1 MPMDNDTVE
10 QLAKSIITFYNEY
23 DLRVSGKINNLTAFQ
38 LIETLEKQFDTD
50 AIMLSD
56 GTRLWNLIRV
66 FLYSNFQKLGEQESQ
81 KTSRMP
87 SMKPVLSI
95 VKESLQ
101 PLRLHKQIPICGFS
115 SSESRKLY
123 NDTYYDIYLD
133 PLYDILGDRL
143 AVFEWPETTGARRNY
158 DRPVYSRHY
167 VPMHIP
173 ITTKAFW
180 NLLMYQV
187 TGRRIFT
194 IEAEKTLKDILAFI
208 STTASVDKERLTA
221 NLYDFITVF
230 VHIKHFLSTVLK
242 KVQPKAVL
250 IRCGYG
256 RFPMALSQACRE
268 LHIPSIEL
276 QHGLITVYLPAYRR
290 STPTTNK
297 DCVPEYLLAQG
308 EIYADMVRNGNLFDT
323 TKVFATGYP
332 YLEMKLQEKSDNQRL
347 KQSFTKFPRNL
358 LFTSQ
363 WIVAEETQRFMETV
377 ADLLAQRKLD
387 VGILFKPHP
396 YDRNDY
402 RKMEKR
408 DRLILIDKYEDT
420 FKLFAIADLHSTV
433 YSTSGLEAMAFGVPN
448 IFIDIYH
455 IVRGPDTPYIVS
467 TPDQFVNSLEAILA
481 NYAQSSKET
490 KEVAGQFFTPNSSQR
505 FTEFF
510 KTMNLL

>member
-1 MPMDNDTVE
+1 MPMNKNTVE
-10 QLAKSIITFYNEY
+10 QLAYRIITFYNEY
-23 DLRVSGKINNLTAFQ
+23 DLRVSGKINDLTAFQ
-38 LIETLEKQFDTD
+38 LIESLEKQFDTD

-66 FLYSNFQKLGEQESQ
+66 FLYSNFQKLGEQTTQ
-81 KTSRMP
+81 KKSRMP

-95 VKESLQ
+95 IKESMR
-101 PLRLHKQIPICGFS
+101 PLRLHQQTLICGFS
-115 SSESRKLY
+115 SGESRKLY
-123 NDTYYDIYLD
+123 NNAYYDIYLD

-143 AVFEWPETTGARRNY
+143 TVFEWPETTGARRNY

-180 NLLMYQV
+180 NLLMYRV
-187 TGRRIFT
+187 IGHRTYT
-194 IEAEKTLKDILAFI
+194 IQAEHTLKDILEFI

-221 NLYDFITVF
+221 NIYDFITVF
-230 VHIKHFLSTVLK
+230 VHIKQFLSTVLK
-242 KVQPKAVL
+242 RVQPQAVL

-276 QHGLITVYLPAYRR
+276 QHGLITMYLPAYRR
-290 STPTTNK
+290 STPTKNR

-308 EIYADMVRNGNLFDT
+308 DIYADMVRNGNLFDS
-323 TKVFATGYP
+323 TKVFSTGYP
-332 YLEMKLQEKSDNQRL
+332 YLEMKLKERQENQRL
-347 KQSFTKFPRNL
+347 KQSFSRFPRNL

-363 WIVAEETQRFMETV
+363 WIVAEETQSFMETV
-377 ADLLAQRKLD
+377 ADLLEQRSLD
-387 VGILFKPHP
+387 IGILFKPHP

-402 RKMEKR
+402 SKMEKR

-420 FKLFAIADLHSTV
+420 FKLFALADLHSTV

-448 IFIDIYH
+448 IFIDIYNITH
-455 IVRGPDTPYIVS
+455 GPAIPYIVS
-467 TPDQFVNSLEAILA
+467 TPDQFVSSIEKILS
-481 NYAQSSKET
+481 NYAQASEET
-490 KEVAGQFFTPNSSQR
+490 KAVADQFFTPSSSKR